1 MFFTVRNPAMNKI
14 CFMTFILGVAL
25 SLVFTSA
32 IHADKLRVAFP
43 VLGVALSPSW
53 VTFEKRIWKK
63 HGLDVELILLSGGG
77 QMVPALVSGSV
88 QVLLA
93 SDVAVTQAIAQ
104 GINLTKL
111 GVTTNSLGASL
122 LTHPS
127 IHSIQDLKGKV
138 LGITRGRDA
147 AYFRLVKI
155 LGENGI
161 DPNQVKFLPIA
172 GSPMARLNL
181 LKTGVIQGT
190 VVSPPLD
197 LLGTREGLRLA
208 SKVDIPTP
216 GGGISVTSGYLK
228 QNRDLLLRFLK
239 GYIEGIH
246 YLLTH
251 KEESM
256 KVFSHYYR
264 NRDMTTMA
272 YFYDAISGRVERELR
287 PNAESV
293 RFLTDLV
300 AMDEPKAKLL
310 TEKAHWDLSLI
321 EEVRQS
327 GFVEQLYKK

>member
-1 MFFTVRNPAMNKI
+1 MKNSCIVAIIFG
-14 CFMTFILGVAL
+14 LGL
-25 SLVFTSA
+25 SLFSTKVLPSE
-32 IHADKLRVAFP
+32 KLRVAYP

-53 VTFEKRIWKK
+53 VTFEKRMWKK

-77 QMVPALVSGSV
+77 QMVPSLVSDSV

-93 SDVAVTQAIAQ
+93 SDVAVTQSIAQ
-104 GINLTKL
+104 GMNVTKL

-122 LTHPS
+122 LTQPDIKS
-127 IHSIQDLKGKV
+127 VRDLKGKV

-147 AYFRLVKI
+147 AYFRLAKI
-155 LGENGI
+155 LRDNGI
-161 DPNQVKFLPIA
+161 DPNGEVKFLPVA
-172 GSPMARLNL
+172 GSPMSRLNL
-181 LKTGVIQGT
+181 LKAGVIHGT

-197 LLGTREGLRLA
+197 LLGTKEGLRVL
-208 SKVDIPTP
+208 SKIDIPTP
-216 GGGISVTSGYLK
+216 GGGISVASRYLK
-228 QNRDLLLRFLK
+228 DNRGLLLRFLK
-239 GYIEGIH
+239 GYMEGIQ

-264 NRDMTTMA
+264 NPDMATMA

-287 PNAESV
+287 PNPESV

-310 TEKAHWDLSLI
+310 TEKDHWDLSLI
-321 EEVRQS
+321 EEIHQS
-327 GFVEQLYKK
+327 GFVKELYK

>member
-1 MFFTVRNPAMNKI
+1 MKKI
-14 CFMTFILGVAL
+14 CLMAFIFGMGL
-25 SLVFTSA
+25 SLFSTSVL
-32 IHADKLRVAFP
+32 HADKLRVAFP
-43 VLGVALSPSW
+43 LLGVALSPSW
-53 VTFEKRIWKK
+53 VTFEKRIWRK

-104 GINLTKL
+104 GMNLTKL

-122 LTHPS
+122 LTHPG
-127 IHSIQDLKGKV
+127 IQSIQDLKGKV

-147 AYFRLVKI
+147 AYFRLAKI
-155 LGENGI
+155 LRDNGI
-161 DPNQVKFLPIA
+161 DPNDQVKFLPIA

-181 LKTGVIQGT
+181 LKAGVIQGT

-197 LLGTREGLRLA
+197 LLGIREGLRVL
-208 SKVDIPTP
+208 SKIDIPTP
-216 GGGISVTSGYLK
+216 GGGISVTSTYLK
-228 QNRDLLLRFLK
+228 QNRDPLLRFLK
-239 GYIEGIH
+239 GYMEGIH

-264 NRDMTTMA
+264 NPDMATMG
-272 YFYDAISGRVERELR
+272 YFYDAISSRVERELR
-287 PNAESV
+287 PNPESV
-293 RFLTDLV
+293 RFLTELV

-310 TEKAHWDLSLI
+310 KEKDHWDLSLV
-321 EEVRQS
+321 EEIHQS